1 MKNGFDHQDDSSNVI
16 SLAGARKQAKA
27 AAKAGKSQ
35 GRGPGER
42 PPSAGQWVMSA
53 LLVVLAIGG
62 VFALAVP
69 LLRAAGIV
77 GG

>member
-1 MKNGFDHQDDSSNVI
+1 MKNGHDDLHEQPSNVI

-27 AAKAGKSQ
+27 AAKIRKGSGLA
-35 GRGPGER
+35 ER
-42 PPSAGQWVMSA
+42 RTTAGQWLTSA
-53 LLVVLAIGG
+53 LLVALAIGG

>member
-1 MKNGFDHQDDSSNVI
+1 MKNGHDQHDEGSNIV

-27 AAKAGKSQ
+27 AARASAVPP
-35 GRGPGER
+35 GRAEHR
-42 PPSAGQWVMSA
+42 TSAGQWLMSA
-53 LLVVLAIGG
+53 FLVMLGIGG

-69 LLRAAGIV
+69 LLRAAGIA

>member
-1 MKNGFDHQDDSSNVI
+1 MKNVLDQQDHSSNVV
-16 SLAGARKQAKA
+16 SLAGARKQAKDA
-27 AAKAGKSQ
+27 AQAHKGT
-35 GRGPGER
+35 ER
-42 PPSAGQWVMSA
+42 RERRPTAGQWLMSA
-53 LLVVLAIGG
+53 FLVALAVGG

>member
-1 MKNGFDHQDDSSNVI
+1 MRNGRDQQDSSSNVV
-16 SLAGARKQAKA
+16 SLAGARKQAKGA
-27 AAKAGKSQ
+27 AQTRKGQ
-35 GRGPGER
+35 VGGER
-42 PPSAGQWVMSA
+42 RPTKGQWLMSA
-53 LLVVLAIGG
+53 LLVTLAIGG

>member
-1 MKNGFDHQDDSSNVI
+1 MKNGHDPHDEPSNVV
-16 SLAGARKQAKA
+16 SLAGARKQAKS
-27 AAKAGKSQ
+27 AAKTRNA
-35 GRGPGER
+35 RTDDER
-42 PPSAGQWVMSA
+42 RVTPGQWLTSG
-53 LLVVLAIGG
+53 LFVVLAIGG

>member
-1 MKNGFDHQDDSSNVI
+1 MTHERDQRNEPSNVI
-16 SLAGARKQAKA
+16 SLAGARKQTKDAKRTSRSPL
-27 AAKAGKSQ
+27 G
-35 GRGPGER
+35 GER
-42 PPSAGQWVMSA
+42 RPTVGQWLMSA
-53 LLVVLAIGG
+53 FLVVLAIGG

>member
-1 MKNGFDHQDDSSNVI
+1 MKNGLDQQDHNSNVV
-16 SLAGARKQAKA
+16 SLAGARKQAKDA
-27 AAKAGKSQ
+27 AQARTGSV
-35 GRGPGER
+35 RSER
-42 PPSAGQWVMSA
+42 RPTAGQWLMSVFLVA
-53 LLVVLAIGG
+53 LAVGG